1 MNFEAARRAMID
13 SQLRPE
19 AVTDSLV
26 IAAMAIVPREQ
37 FLPEE
42 VRAAAYIDRVVR
54 FGDGQ
59 SLSPPGTLGR
69 LLTELEPRPGERAL
83 VIGTAPRYAAAVL
96 AEIGLSVRTLGEGD
110 LTGGDPAGAP
120 YDLILLDGA
129 VEFVPEAISGQLR
142 DGGRLGACMEDRVVQ
157 RLVIGRRSGT
167 AFGINFV
174 ADGAA
179 APLPGFARPRV
190 FTF

>member
-26 IAAMAIVPREQ
+26 IAAMATVPREQ

-129 VEFVPEAISGQLR
+129 IEFVPDAISGQLH